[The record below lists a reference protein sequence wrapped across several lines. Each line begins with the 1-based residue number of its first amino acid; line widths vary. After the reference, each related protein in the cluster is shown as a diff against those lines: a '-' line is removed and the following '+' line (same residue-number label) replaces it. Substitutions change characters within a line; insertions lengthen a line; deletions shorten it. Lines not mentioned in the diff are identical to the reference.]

1 MYNGERFNSITHLV
15 GTILAFVGF
24 GGLLTIAFQEYNW
37 RIISSFTVFGI
48 TLTLLYSMSTLYHS
62 IQSVQLKN
70 LFQKFD
76 HACIYL
82 LIAGT
87 YTPYM
92 MLSLKN
98 DGGMIMLLLIWS
110 LAVVG
115 LSIDVLVKKRIVWLQ
130 ILIYLSMGWICIF
143 KFSELKNV
151 LPAEGFNWLIIGGVA
166 YTVGVV
172 FYILDKKN
180 KLNHA
185 HGIWHLFVL
194 AGSISQFISI
204 VFYVR

>member
-24 GGLLTIAFQEYNW
+24 GMLLTIAFQEYNW

-98 DGGMIMLLLIWS
+98 DGGMLMLLLIWS

-130 ILIYLSMGWICIF
+130 IIIYLSMGWVCVF
-143 KFSELKNV
+143 KFSELKNA
-151 LPAEGFNWLIIGGVA
+151 LPAEGVNWLIMGGVA

-194 AGSISQFISI
+194 VGSISQFISI

>member
-1 MYNGERFNSITHLV
+1 MYYGERFNSITHLV

-24 GGLLTIAFQEYNW
+24 GVLLTIACQEYNW

-48 TLTLLYSMSTLYHS
+48 TLILLYSMSTLYHS

-70 LFQKFD
+70 LFKKCD

-82 LIAGT
+82 LIAGS

-98 DGGMIMLLLIWS
+98 DGGMIMLLFIWS
-110 LAVVG
+110 LAIVG

-130 ILIYLSMGWICIF
+130 IIIYLSMGWICIF
-143 KFSELKNV
+143 KFSELKNA
-151 LPAEGFNWLIIGGVA
+151 LPVDGFNWLIIGGVA

-204 VFYVR
+204 AFYVR